1 MKRRDF
7 LKNMGLAGA
16 ATLMPF
22 SGAKALNN
30 IVVSENS
37 NTDLVA
43 VMGGEP
49 DQMLKRAFTELGGI
63 NKYVKKGDKVV
74 VKPNIGWDRSPEL
87 GANTNPLLVGTLV
100 KMCLDAG
107 AKEVVVFDHTCDNW
121 QRSYDNSGIEKAVKD
136 AGGTM
141 VPGNDESMYA
151 EIDLPQGVNLKKAKV
166 HKAILDCDVWFNVPV
181 LKHHGGP
188 KMTVSMKNLM
198 GIVWDRRY
206 FHQNNVQQC
215 IADISTLN
223 KQASLNMVDA

>member
-1 MKRRDF
+1 
-7 LKNMGLAGA
+7 
-16 ATLMPF
+16 
-22 SGAKALNN
+22 
-30 IVVSENS
+30 
-37 NTDLVA
+37 
-43 VMGGEP
+43 
-49 DQMLKRAFTELGGI
+49 
-63 NKYVKKGDKVV
+63 
-74 VKPNIGWDRSPEL
+74 
-87 GANTNPLLVGTLV
+87 
-100 KMCLDAG
+100 MCLEAG

-136 AGGTM
+136 AGGRM

-206 FHQNNVQQC
+206 FHQNNVHQC

-223 KQASLNMVDA
+223 KKASLNIVDAYRVMKSNGPQGKSLSDIVLTKALFVRSEERRVGKEW